1 MQIAT
6 NEKTS
11 KNTYVM
17 NKVIDT
23 EDQDNQIITECQ
35 KNNMLIPIK
44 SNKLILL
51 NTSLIISKPRF
62 IKKFRNSK
70 YLKLATIYTFSLL
83 IVAFSF
89 VQIGRLCNQKN
100 TTEELTKKIHGYIVE
115 NSTNGNEKNVLDK
128 YAVDFNGLKS
138 INPDTKAWIKVNGIG
153 LDIPV
158 VQGEDNSYYLKHSFD
173 KSYNVRGWAFADYR
187 NRLDGTDKN
196 IVIFGH
202 NRKDGNMFS
211 KMTEILE
218 QEWYDEAENK
228 NVTFITEGGETTYEV
243 FSIYQIEVEDYYIK
257 TNFRTDEEYQD
268 FLNLIKSRSTKDYNM
283 NLTAKDKILTLST
296 CGKDNKHRIVLH
308 AKEL

>member
-1 MQIAT
+1 
-6 NEKTS
+6 
-11 KNTYVM
+11 M

-173 KSYNVRGWAFADYR
+173 KSYNVCGWAFADYR